1 MENVRHY
8 TKVMVFSIALYG
20 LVAMAFGEYML
31 FGFGSE
37 KLRLPLVTESMPR
50 KSPVTWAVKLL
61 YCVVVMLTFPLMV
74 YPAQKVIDSHVSDKW
89 LQSPKKMIVE
99 NITRI
104 FLVVFASIVALSV
117 WNQIPHLNG
126 LAGAVACCPMAF
138 TLPALFH
145 LKLGLA
151 KTRT

>member
-8 TKVMVFSIALYG
+8 TKVMVFSIAMYG

-50 KSPVTWAVKLL
+50 KSPITWAVKLL

-74 YPAQKVIDSHVSDKW
+74 YPAQKVVDSHVSD
-89 LQSPKKMIVE
+89 
-99 NITRI
+99 
-104 FLVVFASIVALSV
+104 
-117 WNQIPHLNG
+117 
-126 LAGAVACCPMAF
+126 
-138 TLPALFH
+138 
-145 LKLGLA
+145 
-151 KTRT
+151 